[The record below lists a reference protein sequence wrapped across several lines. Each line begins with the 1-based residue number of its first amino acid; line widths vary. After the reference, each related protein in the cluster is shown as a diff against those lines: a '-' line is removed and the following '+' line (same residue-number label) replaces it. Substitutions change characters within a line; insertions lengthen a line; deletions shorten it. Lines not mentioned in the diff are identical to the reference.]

1 MTTYDKIAAAII
13 AAILS
18 LFPVL
23 KLAGVNLT
31 GDELAGIQLCLGAVS
46 TAGGLIWQAVQH
58 KAPSG
63 P

>member
-1 MTTYDKIAAAII
+1 MTTYDKIAAAVIF
-13 AAILS
+13 AILS
-18 LFPVL
+18 LFPL
-23 KLAGVNLT
+23 LTILGVNLS
-31 GDELAGIQLCLGAVS
+31 GDELAKIQVFLGAVS